1 MLPVI
6 SVIIVN
12 YNGYA
17 DTIECLQSLKE
28 QIGVVCQPLI
38 IDNASSN
45 DSVAHISKAH
55 PDVKLIEAK
64 HNMGFAGG
72 NNLGIELAL
81 AQGYDYLFLVNND
94 TTLEPDCLQKLLKCA
109 ATRPDAAVVI
119 PAIYYYGD
127 KTKPWFT
134 GSTASIENGVFR
146 HEETDV
152 RVEKIDTPFDVPWVT
167 GCAMLVPAP
176 KMREIGG
183 FDTRYFC
190 YYEDVDWSLRAERA
204 KGACVLCPQAVLYHK
219 VFGSSAKKSM
229 KVHYYAARNRLL
241 CVAKNTSADQSRT
254 LVRRCTSN
262 MLKEVRRMLICPGPG
277 EGKRRAIADILG
289 VTDYYL
295 RRFGP
300 CRYSWL

>member
-1 MLPVI
+1 MLVH
-6 SVIIVN
+6 VIIVN

-28 QIGVVCQPLI
+28 QVGSSYRPLV

-45 DSVAHISKAH
+45 DSVVRIREAH
-55 PDVKLIEAK
+55 PNVEIVESER
-64 HNMGFAGG
+64 NTGFAGG

-81 AQGYDYLFLVNND
+81 AQGCDYLFLVNND
-94 TTLEPDCLQKLLKCA
+94 TILEPDCLQQLLKCA
-109 ATRPDAAVVI
+109 VARPDAAAVI
-119 PAIYYYGD
+119 PAIYHHGD
-127 KTKPWFT
+127 RTKPWFT
-134 GSTASIENGVFR
+134 GSTASIENGLFR
-146 HEETDV
+146 HKETDV
-152 RVEKIDTPFDVPWVT
+152 RTAGIDTPFDVPWGT
-167 GCAMLVPAP
+167 GCAMLVPAMR
-176 KMREIGG
+176 MREIGG